1 MWWMIANAVIAE
13 YLAYKAAGGPAE
25 PKPDDWRRWR
35 MEQQQRAE
43 IEARRVQ
50 RQALIG
56 TALLVALVASVVW
69 MIWEAWG

>member
-1 MWWMIANAVIAE
+1 
-13 YLAYKAAGGPAE
+13 
-25 PKPDDWRRWR
+25 